1 MSAWRLA
8 QVDQILHWAEHGQL
22 NMQQVAR
29 LEALQPLQP
38 SRAAWLAA
46 GTRFCTLAGALLLA
60 VAVVFF
66 FAYNWDGMHR
76 FAKLALAAGA
86 LVACVVAALVSRPAG
101 LAWQAALFGAALC
114 TGALLALIGQIYQT
128 GADIWELFAAWT
140 VLMLPFVLL
149 ARSWPT
155 WLLCL
160 LASNLWITRLM
171 ALTQEEVLWQFGVRD
186 EAVKLALWLALNTL
200 WWLAAWR
207 GERWMIH
214 ASTPGRHL
222 ERISAAL
229 ALTALTVGAV
239 LGLWDAPLVVYVPLF
254 IVVAGAGFWYY
265 RHQRLDIVMLGS
277 LCVASVV
284 VATSVLLRILSDG
297 WRGLEFS
304 LFVTAAF
311 VLGTTGYLAVWL
323 KNLIRQQHQRDMAAT
338 EQRNADE
345 RIDAKLAPRINIVSH
360 LLATFRAHDIADEA
374 QCQRLANLAPDA
386 AWLTALQALAA
397 WVAAFLFTVAFFL
410 LGGTTLFFTVA
421 LIAAGMALF
430 WWQRDSAFM
439 NHLALSLSVAG
450 QLLLAL
456 VWVDELR
463 NTHLFASAA
472 LALALTIPRTSL
484 LHRSLCMGMAV
495 GCGLYSV
502 RPRFGDWPGLSVF
515 LEWAGWLAGCG
526 LCGAGNGAMAGASAL
541 GGMAA
546 SRLCGGTG
554 A

>member
-22 NMQQVAR
+22 NVQQVAR

-76 FAKLALAAGA
+76 FVKLALATGV
-86 LVACVVAALVSRPAG
+86 LVACVVAALASRPAG

-160 LASNLWITRLM
+160 LASNLWVTLM
-171 ALTQEEVLWQFGVRD
+171 LLQDGALWQFGVRD
-186 EAVKLALWLALNTL
+186 YAVKLALWLAFNTL

-207 GERWMIH
+207 GGRWMLN
-214 ASTPGRHL
+214 ASAAGRYL

-229 ALTALTVGAV
+229 ALAALTVGAV
-239 LGLWDAPLVVYVPLF
+239 LGVMVGKWAASFVVYVPLF
-254 IVVAGAGFWYY
+254 IAVAGAGFWYY
-265 RHQRLDIVMLGS
+265 RQQRLDVVMLGS
-277 LCVASVV
+277 LGVASVV
-284 VATSVLLRILSDG
+284 VASSVLLRMMNNG
-297 WRGLEFS
+297 WSAFEFS

-311 VLGTTGYLAVWL
+311 VLGTSGYLAVWL
-323 KNLIRQQHQRDMAAT
+323 KKLIRQQHQQDMAAA
-338 EQRNADE
+338 EPRNADE
-345 RIDAKLAPRINIVSH
+345 RIDAKLEPRSKPRINNTVTH

-374 QCQRLANLAPDA
+374 QCQRLANLAAGA

-397 WVAAFLFTVAFFL
+397 WLAAFLFTVAFLF
-410 LGGTTLFFTVA
+410 LGGPTIFFAVV
-421 LIAAGMALF
+421 LIAVGMALF

-439 NHLALSLSVAG
+439 NHLALGLSVAG
-450 QLLLAL
+450 QLLLAF
-456 VWVDELR
+456 VWVDESSDNDTAHEPAAPVAVHGDGGGLR
-463 NTHLFASAA
+463 LVQRTDSLFS
-472 LALALTIPRTSL
+472 
-484 LHRSLCMGMAV
+484 
-495 GCGLYSV
+495 
-502 RPRFGDWPGLSVF
+502 
-515 LEWAGWLAGCG
+515 
-526 LCGAGNGAMAGASAL
+526 
-541 GGMAA
+541 
-546 SRLCGGTG
+546 
-554 A
+554 